1 MMSAE
6 LEPSLAQFAARVKA
20 EFIKNADKVFDEEQA
35 KLLTEEIIGDL
46 NKAKAS
52 ALKALLGIEQRYDG
66 QMEFDHC
73 NARQGAID
81 RILTD
86 IARPV
91 LLEWVRASFD
101 EFRNSPAFAAARAA
115 AKKAIVRQ
123 VKEQLN
129 HSSNVY
135 DAAKEIA
142 RELKEQVTEEL
153 RKELGIAQK

>member
-142 RELKEQVTEEL
+142 HELKEQVMEEL
-153 RKELGIAQK
+153 CKELGIAQK

>member
-1 MMSAE
+1 MSAE

-20 EFIKNADKVFDEEQA
+20 EFIKKADKVFDEEQA

-52 ALKALLGIEQRYDG
+52 ALKALLGIEQGYNG
-66 QMEFDHC
+66 QMEFDRY
-73 NARQGAID
+73 NGRQGAID
-81 RILTD
+81 QMLTD

-101 EFRNSPAFAAARAA
+101 EFRNSPAFAAARTA
-115 AKKAIVRQ
+115 AKRAIIRQ
-123 VKEQLN
+123 VKEQMGY
-129 HSSNVY
+129 SGEVY
-135 DAAKEIA
+135 DTASEIA
-142 RELKEQVTEEL
+142 RELREQTANEL